1 VGSGLSCE
9 DTPTKWTNLTAE
21 HAESAEVS
29 QGVHS
34 SPCFGVFLCVLCGL
48 CGERRTA
55 LRNIK
60 LILEYEGT
68 DYHGWQVQPDRRTL
82 QGTIEESLARL
93 LQEKVALVS
102 AGRTDAGVHASGQ
115 VAHFWT
121 SSDLPVVRI
130 GRGLNGLLPD
140 DIAIRKVE
148 EVPLSFHAR
157 FDARS
162 RRYRYRIAR
171 RRRAIERRLLWV
183 VHADLDVER
192 MQEAS
197 DGLIGAHDFTSFCA
211 ASSESDTRICEVTE
225 CRWKR
230 DGEEV
235 RLEIEANR
243 VLHNMGRVIVGTVVD
258 VGRGKL
264 APEDVAHILQAKD
277 RRSAGRTAPA
287 RGLCLVRVHY

>member
-1 VGSGLSCE
+1 MYT
-9 DTPTKWTNLTAE
+9 DKMKTKNPC
-21 HAESAEVS
+21 
-29 QGVHS
+29 S
-34 SPCFGVFLCVLCGL
+34 SVLICVLL
-48 CGERRTA
+48 RRRTA

-68 DYHGWQVQPDRRTL
+68 DYHGWQVQPDRRTI

-93 LQEKVALVS
+93 LREKAVLVS
-102 AGRTDAGVHASGQ
+102 AGRTDAGVHALAQ
-115 VAHFWT
+115 VAHFRT
-121 SSDLPVVRI
+121 DSDLPVVRI
-130 GRGLNGLLPD
+130 ERGLNGLLPE
-140 DIAIRKVE
+140 DIAIREVE
-148 EVPLSFHAR
+148 EMPLSFHAR

-183 VHADLDVER
+183 VHADLDVAR

-197 DGLIGAHDFTSFCA
+197 VGLIGAHDFTSFCA

-225 CRWKR
+225 CRWEQE
-230 DGEEV
+230 GEEI

-243 VLHNMGRVIVGTVVD
+243 FLHNMVRVIVGTVVD

-264 APEDVAHILQAKD
+264 APEDVAQILQAKD
-277 RRSAGRTAPA
+277 RRRAGRTAPA
-287 RGLCLVRVHY
+287 RGLCLVRVNY